1 MKIEHLPV
9 FEIAYEMV
17 VDVDRTA
24 ACRTSGIE
32 QVARLERE
40 VLADVGDDFIYL
52 VEHIARAA
60 FLYGLVIEVE
70 AEVQCLDI
78 TELLDVDPFA
88 DNRRTVE
95 SLGEFPRL
103 ASLAQFLLHLAC
115 RKVDTYGY
123 CIVITVGETL
133 RNGLSQLGY
142 SDHYFGFILYS
153 SQMIRDEERLAVIEQ
168 SRICLGKDDRTL
180 WFR

>member
-1 MKIEHLPV
+1 
-9 FEIAYEMV
+9 MV

-40 VLADVGDDFIYL
+40 VLADIGDDFIYL

-95 SLGEFPRL
+95 SLGEFPSWP
-103 ASLAQFLLHLAC
+103 ASRSFF
-115 RKVDTYGY
+115 
-123 CIVITVGETL
+123 CISRAVKSIPTVTA
-133 RNGLSQLGY
+133 S
-142 SDHYFGFILYS
+142 
-153 SQMIRDEERLAVIEQ
+153 
-168 SRICLGKDDRTL
+168 
-180 WFR
+180 

>member
-17 VDVDRTA
+17 VDVDRAT

-40 VLADVGDDFIYL
+40 VLTDVGDDFIYL
-52 VEHIARAA
+52 VEHITRAA
-60 FLYGLVIEVE
+60 FLYGLVVEVE
-70 AEVQCLDI
+70 TEVQCLDI
-78 TELLDVDPFA
+78 TELPDVDPFA
-88 DNRRTVE
+88 DNSRTVE

-103 ASLAQFLLHLAC
+103 SSLAQLLLHLAC

-123 CIVITVGETL
+123 CIVIAVGKTL
-133 RNGLSQLGY
+133 RNGLSQLADTHHQLGL
-142 SDHYFGFILYS
+142 ILYS
-153 SQMIRDEERLAVIEQ
+153 SQMIRDEERLAVVEQ
-168 SRICLGKDDRTL
+168 RRISLGKNNRTL

>member
-40 VLADVGDDFIYL
+40 VLADIGDDFIYL

-70 AEVQCLDI
+70 TEVQCLDI
-78 TELLDVDPFA
+78 AELLDVDPFA
-88 DNRRTVE
+88 DNRRTIK

-103 ASLAQFLLHLAC
+103 SSLAQFLLHLAC

-123 CIVITVGETL
+123 CIVIAVGKTL

-142 SDHYFGFILYS
+142 SDHHFGFVLYS

-168 SRICLGKDDRTL
+168 SRISLGKNDRTL